1 MAKSPIFDTS
11 TIISYSNEVEDFYHS
26 AFFAS
31 IVFYEL
37 ISTSIDQSTL
47 QKYSRLRDLLKKSD
61 RILSPSENDFWETG
75 KSIHRMYIGKVAQE
89 SKLKAI
95 RMDALIAR
103 LAIKSKNFI
112 VTVDVDDFEIIK
124 KDMKELVIV
133 SATDFFG

>member
-1 MAKSPIFDTS
+1 
-11 TIISYSNEVEDFYHS
+11 
-26 AFFAS
+26 
-31 IVFYEL
+31 
-37 ISTSIDQSTL
+37 
-47 QKYSRLRDLLKKSD
+47 
-61 RILSPSENDFWETG
+61 
-75 KSIHRMYIGKVAQE
+75 MYIGKVAQE